1 VLSANQGEGDLSK
14 LMPSP
19 STQPRRCLAAYQGE
33 FEYVCRTLRRFG
45 FRAADIEDMAQ
56 EIYLVLRRRWE
67 EYDETRPLRPWLFSI
82 IYGVATAYRRR
93 NARELSYAGTDTEL
107 EVEDPAPHPERAL
120 QLRQTRALVLRA
132 LDRLPLTRRAV
143 LVMHEIDQ
151 VPIREVASALQIPV
165 FTAYSR
171 LRKARIEFRTAADTL
186 RRKGHSL

>member
-1 VLSANQGEGDLSK
+1 
-14 LMPSP
+14 
-19 STQPRRCLAAYQGE
+19 
-33 FEYVCRTLRRFG
+33 
-45 FRAADIEDMAQ
+45 MAQ

-82 IYGVATAYRRR
+82 IYGVATAHRRR
-93 NARELSYAGTDTEL
+93 NARELSYAGTDAEL

-151 VPIREVASALQIPV
+151 VPIREVASALRIPV